1 MFYPFLYFYFVRRL
15 LFSRDVTSQW
25 VKSSHFRT
33 ATAQE
38 RVLGTVVLLLMVVVP
53 WAVPHQPD
61 NVAVVQHCA
70 AG

>member
-25 VKSSHFRT
+25 VKSSHFRM

-38 RVLGTVVLLLMVVVP
+38 RVLGTVVLLLMVVV
-53 WAVPHQPD
+53 VPHQPD